1 MAWSVCT
8 GLIPAV
14 ADAGIGGLIALRV
27 LLGVAEGLALPAV
40 HSMLSVYIQS
50 ISSLHLHQSS
60 QLPATQEAS
69 GKLDNTSVN

>member
-27 LLGVAEGLALPAV
+27 LLGVAEGLALP
-40 HSMLSVYIQS
+40 
-50 ISSLHLHQSS
+50 
-60 QLPATQEAS
+60 LPKQW
-69 GKLDNTSVN
+69 K